1 MKHRFFHEKNAIAG
15 KLYGLI
21 LNIFV
26 PIVLLAAAILLLF
39 IINNLRYA
47 SLTGNITTASQFNQ
61 NFKADVDLKMYYY
74 VSGSAQTLP
83 EEEIQTARTLAQ
95 KLVTNS
101 ATPDSRRAAFSVLE
115 LCDSLTASIQR
126 IQNTQGYD
134 LRMEQLETNIYV
146 ITQLIEEYMYTYL
159 YHEAGQLAAL
169 QQQLSRML
177 VVELLA
183 VALCLAAVMALALRR
198 AVRTSR
204 SITDPID
211 ALFQRVR
218 EIGRGDLTEKPPV
231 QADDPKLSVLGA
243 GIEEMTVR
251 LNRQIEL
258 NRQEQIRLRGI
269 ELSLLQ
275 AQINPHF
282 LYNTLDAIVWLIET
296 GKNEQAE
303 EMVTSLSTYFRSF
316 LSNGQDIVT
325 ISREEQHIRS
335 YLEIQQVRYKDIL
348 DYHIQIDPNMGDC
361 LIPKMTLQPLVENAI
376 YHGIKPKRGKGTI
389 TVTGT
394 LSDGKATICV
404 SDTGAGM
411 EQAELEA
418 LRQQLE
424 NDEAAGFGL
433 ISSYKRLRLMYGADC
448 AFTIESHRDA
458 GTAITIS
465 IPFRKEQSHEETLL
479 PAGAFAAA
487 DRLRR

>member
-1 MKHRFFHEKNAIAG
+1 MKTLPFRQNSITG

-21 LNIFV
+21 LNIFL
-26 PIVLLAAAILLLF
+26 PMVLLAAVILFLL
-39 IINNLRYA
+39 INYNLRY
-47 SLTGNITTASQFNQ
+47 SSVTGNITTASQFNQ
-61 NFKADVDLKMYYY
+61 NFKSDVNLKMYYY
-74 VSGSAQTLP
+74 VIGSSQTVP
-83 EEEIQTARTLAQ
+83 EEEVQTARTLAQ
-95 KLVTNS
+95 TLLSNS
-101 ATPDSRRAAFSVLE
+101 TDPDSRKAAGSVLG
-115 LCDSLTASIQR
+115 LCDSLISSIQR
-126 IQNTQGYD
+126 IQETQGYD
-134 LRMEQLETNIYV
+134 KRIEQLETNIYV
-146 ITQLIEEYMYTYL
+146 ITELIEEYMYTYL
-159 YHEAGQLAAL
+159 YYEAGQLAAM
-169 QQQLSRML
+169 QQQMDRML
-177 VVELLA
+177 VVEILA
-183 VALCLAAVMALALRR
+183 VLVCLVVVAALALRR
-198 AVRTSR
+198 AVCTSR

-211 ALFQRVR
+211 ALFQRVG

-231 QADDPKLSVLGA
+231 QADDPKLLVLGT
-243 GIEEMTVR
+243 GIEEMAVR

-325 ISREEQHIRS
+325 MDREEQHIRS

-348 DYHIQIDPNMGDC
+348 DYHIQMDDAIAQC

-389 TVTGT
+389 TVTGV
-394 LSDGKATICV
+394 LSAGRVTIRV

-411 EQAELEA
+411 EEAELEK
-418 LRQQLE
+418 LQQQLAR
-424 NDEAAGFGL
+424 DEAAGFGL
-433 ISSYKRLRLMYGADC
+433 VSSYKRLRLMYGADC
-448 AFTIESHRDA
+448 DFTIESQR
-458 GTAITIS
+458 GTGTSITIEL
-465 IPFRKEQSHEETLL
+465 PFRREERHETVL
-479 PAGAFAAA
+479 
-487 DRLRR
+487 

>member
-1 MKHRFFHEKNAIAG
+1 MKHRFFQDSNSIAG

-26 PIVLLAAAILLLF
+26 PMVLLAAAILFLF
-39 IINNLRYA
+39 VNNNLRYA
-47 SLTGNITTASQFNQ
+47 GLTGNITTASQFNQ

-83 EEEIQTARTLAQ
+83 EEEIETARTLAQ
-95 KLVTNS
+95 TLVSNS
-101 ATPDSRRAAFSVLE
+101 ATPDSRRAALSVLE
-115 LCDSLTASIQR
+115 LCNSLTASIQR
-126 IQNTQGYD
+126 IQDTQGYD

-146 ITQLIEEYMYTYL
+146 ITQLIEDYMYTYL

-169 QQQLSRML
+169 QQRLNRML
-177 VVELLA
+177 VVELL
-183 VALCLAAVMALALRR
+183 VVLVCMVGVMALALRR

-211 ALFQRVR
+211 ALFRRVG

-231 QADDPKLSVLGA
+231 QAEDPKLSVLGA
-243 GIEEMTVR
+243 GLEDMTVR

-325 ISREEQHIRS
+325 MDREEQHIRS

-348 DYHIQIDPNMGDC
+348 DYDIGIDSAIGDC

-376 YHGIKPKRGKGTI
+376 YHGIKPKRGKGMI
-389 TVTGT
+389 SVTGERNQ
-394 LSDGKATICV
+394 DRVTIRV
-404 SDTGAGM
+404 ADTGAGM
-411 EQAELEA
+411 DPPELET
-418 LRQQLE
+418 LRRQLE
-424 NDEAAGFGL
+424 NDEATGFGL

-448 AFTIESHRDA
+448 EFTIDSQRGV
-458 GTAITIS
+458 GTAITIR
-465 IPFRKEQSHEETLL
+465 IPFRKEQTHEEI
-479 PAGAFAAA
+479 A
-487 DRLRR
+487 

>member
-1 MKHRFFHEKNAIAG
+1 MKKRFFSEQNSISG
-15 KLYGLI
+15 KLYRLI
-21 LNIFV
+21 ANIFV
-26 PIVLLAAAILLLF
+26 PMVLLAAVTLFLL
-39 IINNLRYA
+39 ISYNLRY
-47 SLTGNITTASQFNQ
+47 SSVTGNITTASQFNQ
-61 NFKADVDLKMYYY
+61 DFKSDVDLKMYYY
-74 VSGSAQTLP
+74 VIGSSQELP

-95 KLVTNS
+95 TLLSNSTN
-101 ATPDSRRAAFSVLE
+101 PDSRKAAGSVLG
-115 LCDSLTASIQR
+115 LCDSLTASIDR
-126 IQNTQGYD
+126 IQSTQGYD
-134 LRMEQLETNIYV
+134 KRIEQLETNIYV
-146 ITQLIEEYMYTYL
+146 ITELIEEYMYTYL
-159 YHEAGQLAAL
+159 YHEAGQLAAI
-169 QQQLSRML
+169 QQQLNRML
-177 VVELLA
+177 VVEILA
-183 VALCLAAVMALALRR
+183 VLVCLAAVAVLALRM
-198 AVRTSR
+198 AVRASR

-211 ALFQRVR
+211 ALFRRVG
-218 EIGRGDLTEKPPV
+218 EIGQGDLTEKPPV
-231 QADDPKLSVLGA
+231 QADDPKLSVLGT
-243 GIEEMTVR
+243 GIEEMAVR

-269 ELSLLQ
+269 ELSLIQ

-325 ISREEQHIRS
+325 LDREQQHIRS

-348 DYHIQIDPNMGDC
+348 DYDIQMDDAIAQC

-394 LSDGKATICV
+394 LEAGRVTVRV

-411 EQAELEA
+411 EQTELDA

-433 ISSYKRLRLMYGADC
+433 LSCYKRLRLMYGADC
-448 AFTIESHRDA
+448 DFIIQSQRGV
-458 GTAITIS
+458 GTSITIG
-465 IPFRKEQSHEETLL
+465 IPFRTEERHE
-479 PAGAFAAA
+479 AHM
-487 DRLRR
+487 

>member
-1 MKHRFFHEKNAIAG
+1 MKHRFFHDSNSIAG
-15 KLYGLI
+15 KLYSLI

-26 PIVLLAAAILLLF
+26 PMVLLAAVILFLF
-39 IINNLRYA
+39 VNNNLRYA

-83 EEEIQTARTLAQ
+83 EEEIETARTLAQ
-95 KLVTNS
+95 TLVTNS
-101 ATPDSRRAAFSVLE
+101 ATPDSRRAALSVLE

-169 QQQLSRML
+169 QQRLNRML

-183 VALCLAAVMALALRR
+183 VLVCMVGVMALALRR

-211 ALFQRVR
+211 ALFCRVG

-231 QADDPKLSVLGA
+231 QAEDPKLSVLGA

-251 LNRQIEL
+251 LNRQVEL

-325 ISREEQHIRS
+325 MDREEQHIRS

-348 DYHIQIDPNMGDC
+348 DYDIQIDPAIGDC

-376 YHGIKPKRGKGTI
+376 YHGIKPKRGKGLI
-389 TVTGT
+389 SVTGERNQ
-394 LSDGKATICV
+394 DRVTIRV
-404 SDTGAGM
+404 ADTGAGM
-411 EQAELEA
+411 DPPELET
-418 LRQQLE
+418 LRRQLE
-424 NDEAAGFGL
+424 NDEATGFGL
-433 ISSYKRLRLMYGADC
+433 VSSYKRLRLMYGADC
-448 AFTIESHRDA
+448 EFTIESQRGV
-458 GTAITIS
+458 GTAITIR
-465 IPFRKEQSHEETLL
+465 IPFRKEQTHEEI
-479 PAGAFAAA
+479 A
-487 DRLRR
+487 

>member
-1 MKHRFFHEKNAIAG
+1 MKHRFFRDSNSIAG

-26 PIVLLAAAILLLF
+26 PMVLLAAVILFLF
-39 IINNLRYA
+39 VNNNLRYA

-83 EEEIQTARTLAQ
+83 EEEIETARTLAQ
-95 KLVTNS
+95 TLVTNS
-101 ATPDSRRAAFSVLE
+101 ATPDSRRAALSVLE

-169 QQQLSRML
+169 QQRLNRML

-183 VALCLAAVMALALRR
+183 VLVCMVGVMALALRR

-211 ALFQRVR
+211 ALFRRVG

-231 QADDPKLSVLGA
+231 QAEDPKLSVLGA

-325 ISREEQHIRS
+325 MDREEQHIRS

-348 DYHIQIDPNMGDC
+348 EYDIQIDPAIGDC

-376 YHGIKPKRGKGTI
+376 YHGIKPKRGKGLI
-389 TVTGT
+389 SVTGERNQ
-394 LSDGKATICV
+394 DRVTIRV
-404 SDTGAGM
+404 ADTGAGM
-411 EQAELEA
+411 DPPELET
-418 LRQQLE
+418 LRRQLE
-424 NDEAAGFGL
+424 NDEATGFGL
-433 ISSYKRLRLMYGADC
+433 VSSYKRLRLMYGADC
-448 AFTIESHRDA
+448 EFTIESQRGV
-458 GTAITIS
+458 GTAITIR
-465 IPFRKEQSHEETLL
+465 IPFRKEQTHEEI
-479 PAGAFAAA
+479 A
-487 DRLRR
+487 